1 MTRNLKYMSMVLAG
15 LLAVAC
21 SGNGDEPEVK
31 EDPTP
36 ISFQSGIASETDIT
50 TRASERGLEDYTNTF
65 VVTGYKLN
73 ATDGWQDVMTNYNV
87 NYLANTS
94 HSTVTNT
101 HDWEYVGQQSEG
113 AEIEQEVKYWD
124 FASQY
129 CFVGYVPV
137 RKGKG
142 TPAKLTIGTDEFLEY
157 DYEPTLVVNK
167 DASGNPTTFRI
178 AMNLHY
184 ITEKGGQLYLGDCN
198 ATDKVLLSE
207 KQMPLLSKLWYG
219 YAQKDQPVTLEF
231 FKPYA
236 KVRVML
242 MRASDVPNAPVT
254 DIKFGPKDDNDK
266 LSETGTT
273 TYTYTLGTPA
283 MAHAT
288 EYGTNTLKDN
298 VFVFDDFKDEETG
311 KLVNPNVSYQIV
323 PSYLMLPCN
332 HGDFEMTVTYG
343 SGSQTCIVPAKYMQW
358 EPGYQYTYIFKLT
371 ESGINYISL
380 LKVGMREWGKGES
393 GDHNLH
399 NW

>member
-1 MTRNLKYMSMVLAG
+1 M
-15 LLAVAC
+15 
-21 SGNGDEPEVK
+21 
-31 EDPTP
+31 
-36 ISFQSGIASETDIT
+36 
-50 TRASERGLEDYTNTF
+50 
-65 VVTGYKLN
+65 
-73 ATDGWQDVMTNYNV
+73 
-87 NYLANTS
+87 
-94 HSTVTNT
+94 TNT

-129 CFVGYVPV
+129 RFVGYVPV
-137 RKGKG
+137 RKGTG

-167 DASGNPTTFRI
+167 DASGNPTTFQI

-266 LSETGTT
+266 LSEIGTT
-273 TYTYTLGTPA
+273 TYTYTLGTPT

-298 VFVFDDFKDEETG
+298 KFVFDDFKDEETG

-343 SGSQTCIVPAKYMQW
+343 SGSQTCIVPAQYMQW

-380 LKVGMREWGKGES
+380 LKVGMREWGEGES
-393 GDHNLH
+393 GGHNLH

>member
-21 SGNGDEPEVK
+21 SGNDDEPKVK

-73 ATDGWQDVMTNYNV
+73 TTDGWQDVMTNYNV

-129 CFVGYVPV
+129 RFVGYVPV
-137 RKGKG
+137 RQGKG
-142 TPAKLTIGTDEFLEY
+142 TPAKLTIDSKEYQEY

-167 DASGNPTTFRI
+167 DASGNPTTFQI

-184 ITEKGGQLYLGDCN
+184 ITEKGGLLYLGDCN

-266 LSETGTT
+266 LSEIGTT
-273 TYTYTLGTPA
+273 TYTYTLGTPT
-283 MAHAT
+283 MAHTT

-298 VFVFDDFKDEETG
+298 KFVFDDFKDEETG

-380 LKVGMREWGKGES
+380 LKVGMREWGEGES

>member
-1 MTRNLKYMSMVLAG
+1 MIKKSRFILLLPLTG
-15 LLAVAC
+15 LLLSC

-65 VVTGYKLN
+65 VVTGYKN
-73 ATDGWQDVMTNYNV
+73 HATDGWQDVMTNYNV

-129 CFVGYVPV
+129 RFVGYVPV
-137 RKGKG
+137 RKGTG
-142 TPAKLTIGTDEFLEY
+142 TPAKLTIDSKEYQEY

-167 DASGNPTTFRI
+167 DASGNPTTFQI

-184 ITEKGGQLYLGDCN
+184 ITEKGGMLYLGDCN

-298 VFVFDDFKDEETG
+298 KFVFDDFKDEETG
-311 KLVNPNVSYQIV
+311 KLVEPNVSYQIA

-332 HGDFEMTVTYG
+332 HDDFEMTVTYG
-343 SGSQTCIVPAKYMQW
+343 SGSQTCIVPAQYMQW

-380 LKVGMREWGKGES
+380 LKVGMREWGEGES